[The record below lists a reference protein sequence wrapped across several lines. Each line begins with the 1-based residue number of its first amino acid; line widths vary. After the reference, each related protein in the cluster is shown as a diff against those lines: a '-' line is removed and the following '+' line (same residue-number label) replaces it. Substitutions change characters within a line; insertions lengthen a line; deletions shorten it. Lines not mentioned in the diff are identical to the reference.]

1 MKRIIYIFLL
11 FSLTFKAQD
20 SITKKF
26 NLPEINGYLKYM
38 EQFSFIDNPDTNSA
52 TSLIHNRFNLKWSK
66 KNWLL
71 RLGMRNRIFYGDQLK
86 LNPNFMKII
95 GEDQGAVNISKVWVQ
110 GYNIAIHSII
120 DRALINY
127 NKNHWDVTVGRQR
140 INWGVNMV
148 WNPNDIFNAYNY
160 FDFDYEERPG
170 SDAVRVQYMWK
181 GFSAIEVAAKKG
193 KNADDYTAAMLFR
206 SNKKGYDFQTLA
218 GVAQKDLL
226 LGLGWAGNIKNAGF
240 KGEFT
245 YFHPYEHI
253 NDTTGVLS
261 GCMSLDYSFKNGLY
275 LHVSSY
281 YNSKG
286 NETLNTLST
295 QQFLNVS
302 AKQLLPF
309 KYSGFFQLSKQ
320 INPLFTIGLSNIYS
334 PTNNTWIVVPDIQYS
349 MATNW
354 EITLLGQSF
363 FADKNNVYRSIG
375 NSIFLRLKW
384 SF

>member
-1 MKRIIYIFLL
+1 M
-11 FSLTFKAQD
+11 
-20 SITKKF
+20 
-26 NLPEINGYLKYM
+26 
-38 EQFSFIDNPDTNSA
+38 
-52 TSLIHNRFNLKWSK
+52 
-66 KNWLL
+66 
-71 RLGMRNRIFYGDQLK
+71 
-86 LNPNFMKII
+86 
-95 GEDQGAVNISKVWVQ
+95 
-110 GYNIAIHSII
+110 
-120 DRALINY
+120 
-127 NKNHWDVTVGRQR
+127 
-140 INWGVNMV
+140 
-148 WNPNDIFNAYNY
+148 
-160 FDFDYEERPG
+160 
-170 SDAVRVQYMWK
+170 
-181 GFSAIEVAAKKG
+181 
-193 KNADDYTAAMLFR
+193 
-206 SNKKGYDFQTLA
+206 
-218 GVAQKDLL
+218 

-286 NETLNTLST
+286 NEKLNTLST

-334 PTNNTWIVVPDIQYS
+334 PTNNTWIVVPNIQYS

-384 SF
+384 SI